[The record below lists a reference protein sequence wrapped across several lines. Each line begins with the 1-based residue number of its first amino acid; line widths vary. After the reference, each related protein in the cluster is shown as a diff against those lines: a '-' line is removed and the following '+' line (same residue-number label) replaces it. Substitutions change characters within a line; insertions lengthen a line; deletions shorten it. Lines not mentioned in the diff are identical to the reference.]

1 MPSKDLTFRL
11 FGEDRTATSSLNKLS
26 KSAED
31 ASARIRTG
39 FAPLAKLVG
48 GIGLAAAAA
57 TAAVVAT
64 GVGEAM
70 DASAGL
76 AQLKA
81 GIASTG
87 NAANVSVGGMEA
99 LASSIQNMSG
109 QTDDSIVK
117 AEQLLLTFT
126 NVKNSGPDKIF
137 DQATQAAADMA
148 AKMGGDASTNA
159 IRLGKALNDPIKGVT
174 ALSKVGVTF
183 DEGQKNQIKTLV
195 KHGDTVK
202 AQKIILA
209 ELNKEFGGAAK
220 AAGQSLPGQLQR
232 AQRAFEDVSQAV
244 VETILPVVLPAIA
257 KMADA
262 VRSAQPYLQHLA
274 KVVARELGSA
284 FRELAPV
291 LKDAGSFLTG
301 TVVPAVAQ
309 LAGWLSRN
317 SRAVLIAA
325 AAVAVLVVGYRVV
338 ATAIAIVRLGMVAY
352 GVAMLAVTT
361 IQKGA
366 AAASYGLAGATY
378 AQGAAAKVYT
388 VLIAAQNVA
397 TKAAAVGAG
406 LLSAATAVGGWVA
419 RAAAIAGYGIATTAV
434 SVATKVAAAGQWLLN
449 AAMTANPIGIVVA
462 AIVALVAGLVWFF
475 TQTKLG
481 KDIWSGFVKFLQ
493 DAWQGFT
500 GWIAGALKAVIGF
513 FTTWGPMILAV
524 VMPMVGIPL
533 LIIQNWSK
541 IVGFFTGLGKTVIGA
556 LQGAAKWLVDSGS
569 KILDGLIDG
578 AKSGLLALGRWEMS
592 IGSKVIGW
600 LAGAGKWLVDTGH
613 DLLSGLLEGA
623 KKGLIAVGR
632 WELGIA
638 TKVIG
643 WLAGA
648 GKWLLDTGSDLLA
661 GLLSGAKT
669 GLTAVAAFVT
679 GFPGRFLKW
688 TAGAATWLLEAGGHI
703 VDGLVQG
710 LRNKIRAVG
719 QVISDIAGTV
729 AGVFTKK
736 TEINSPSKL
745 FERFGKW
752 IGEGLIKGLAGTQ
765 DDVRSAMS
773 DLADK
778 VSEGFTAM
786 TEKRKQLLESTK
798 ELWKK
803 EKQLL
808 EDEPKVHK
816 DKNGKI
822 SAAAKESY
830 DDAMKAWR
838 RRLAA
843 IRSQERE
850 EKAEYSKLGS
860 TASQKA
866 LQTGLT
872 KLIAKDTAALEVLAA
887 KRDVLTDRL
896 KNAQDELQK
905 ASDAY
910 KQTYTSTFDS
920 TFATGNVVSSYQ
932 AVAQEHAAAIDSIKS
947 LREQLADLDSTS
959 TTYAT
964 DKSGIQAKIAD
975 QQAIADGTGN
985 SASRMRST
993 LTQQVEK
1000 TRRFQADL
1008 KQLVGMGIDP
1018 ATYQQLLTAGISGG
1032 GLEAADDLLADGPGG
1047 VQQMAALQAQLKA
1060 ASDSLATDA
1069 ADQLNG
1075 VGVQVAQG
1083 LVDGIT
1089 SQLGAVTDAMDKI
1102 SAALVKTLKQ
1112 KLDIHSPSR
1121 VMAGHGK
1128 QIPAGLVVGIN
1139 SGRGDVESSMSALV
1153 NTRNRWAT
1161 APGSTGQPGQIPT
1174 ATGERALVHI
1184 DNFHATPEQSP
1195 AEIAAD
1201 LGWLTR
1207 GGL

>member
-1 MPSKDLTFRL
+1 MPNKDLTFRL
-11 FGEDRTATSSLNKLS
+11 FGED
-26 KSAED
+26 KSASSSVEGMSKRVM
-31 ASARIRTG
+31 ASADKIHKG
-39 FAPLAKLVG
+39 FGKLAGIAG
-48 GIGLAAAAA
+48 GIGLAAGAA
-57 TAAVVAT
+57 TAGIIATAVTGAQEAEKSQAKIAGSLGLTAT
-64 GVGEAM
+64 ESARLGTLAGKVYANNYGDSLEAVQDTIANVVSGISGMRNSSNKDVESMTSNVLSFASAFDMDASEAVQQVNQLMSSKLAKDGPQALDLLTAAMQRVPKAVRGDLMDAVNEYSPFMHQLGLSGAQSMQLLVDSTGKGMFGLDKTGDALKEFTIRSTDMSKTSVSAYKSLGLNAHDMAGRILHGGKSAAGGFDQIIDRLLAMKDPVKRSNTAIALFGTQMEDLGVGEVPKFLSGLKGVGKGMESTAGS
-70 DASAGL
+70 ASKLSATTG
-76 AQLKA
+76 
-81 GIASTG
+81 GGAS
-87 NAANVSVGGMEA
+87 NAAAMFSRKWEMVTQSLVTGVLPVITKVFTF
-99 LASSIQNMSG
+99 LAEHEDVM
-109 QTDDSIVK
+109 K
-117 AEQLLLTFT
+117 LL
-126 NVKNSGPDKIF
+126 
-137 DQATQAAADMA
+137 
-148 AKMGGDASTNA
+148 A
-159 IRLGKALNDPIKGVT
+159 IG
-174 ALSKVGVTF
+174 VGV
-183 DEGQKNQIKTLV
+183 
-195 KHGDTVK
+195 
-202 AQKIILA
+202 
-209 ELNKEFGGAAK
+209 
-220 AAGQSLPGQLQR
+220 
-232 AQRAFEDVSQAV
+232 
-244 VETILPVVLPAIA
+244 
-257 KMADA
+257 
-262 VRSAQPYLQHLA
+262 
-274 KVVARELGSA
+274 
-284 FRELAPV
+284 
-291 LKDAGSFLTG
+291 
-301 TVVPAVAQ
+301 
-309 LAGWLSRN
+309 
-317 SRAVLIAA
+317 
-325 AAVAVLVVGYRVV
+325 AAVAF
-338 ATAIAIVRLGMVAY
+338 
-352 GVAMLAVTT
+352 
-361 IQKGA
+361 
-366 AAASYGLAGATY
+366 
-378 AQGAAAKVYT
+378 
-388 VLIAAQNVA
+388 
-397 TKAAAVGAG
+397 
-406 LLSAATAVGGWVA
+406 
-419 RAAAIAGYGIATTAV
+419 TAV
-434 SVATKVAAAGQWLLN
+434 SVAMWAAA
-449 AAMTANPIGIVVA
+449 AAEVVA
-462 AIVALVAGLVWFF
+462 LGPILLIVAGVALLVAGIVLLVTHWK
-475 TQTKLG
+475 QVC
-481 KDIWSGFVKFLQ
+481 SFLQ
-493 DAWQGFT
+493 SVW
-500 GWIAGALKAVIGF
+500 AGVCKWFADTLTSIGQWWSDTWDGMIRNLTRFLAGIGRF
-513 FTTWGPMILAV
+513 F
-524 VMPMVGIPL
+524 
-533 LIIQNWSK
+533 
-541 IVGFFTGLGKTVIGA
+541 
-556 LQGAAKWLVDSGS
+556 GS
-569 KILDGLIDG
+569 LPGKIL
-578 AKSGLLALGRWEMS
+578 
-592 IGSKVIGW
+592 GW
-600 LAGAGKWLVDTGH
+600 LAGAGTWLLEAGS

-648 GKWLLDTGSDLLA
+648 GTWLLATGSDLLA

-669 GLTAVAAFVT
+669 GLTAVATFMT

-688 TAGAATWLLEAGGHI
+688 TANAGKWLLEAGGHI

-710 LRNKIRAVG
+710 LRNKIGAVG
-719 QVISDIAGTV
+719 KVVSDIAGTV

-765 DDVRSAMS
+765 DDVRSAMG

-866 LQTGLT
+866 LQSNLT

-887 KRDVLTDRL
+887 RRDVLTDRL
-896 KNAQDELQK
+896 KDAQDELQK

-1184 DNFHATPEQSP
+1184 ENFHATPEQSP